1 MEIYDEIRKM
11 IVKLFAI
18 DEQEILTQA
27 HLQDDLGGDS
37 VAVMRLAEAIGTHYG
52 IEIIAEDILDIENVG
67 QLVDLVKSKIS

>member
-1 MEIYDEIRKM
+1 MEVFAEIRKM

-18 DEQEILTQA
+18 DEQEISTEA

-52 IEIIAEDILDIENVG
+52 IGIIAEDILDIENVG